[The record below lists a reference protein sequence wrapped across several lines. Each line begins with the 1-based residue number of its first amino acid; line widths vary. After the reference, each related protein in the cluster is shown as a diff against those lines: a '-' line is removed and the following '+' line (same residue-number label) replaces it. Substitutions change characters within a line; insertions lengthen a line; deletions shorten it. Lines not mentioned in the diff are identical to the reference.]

1 MLDLGGLP
9 KLTIE
14 SIELVRLPSP
24 PQLLSKLLDICHDP
38 DSSIEELADLIGTDA
53 ALTAKLIMAVNS
65 SAFEIKQPVDNLSHA
80 VALLG
85 HELVK
90 TMMLTSSMQQLF
102 AGLINTQKE
111 FVCNTWLESFYC
123 AVIAKDF
130 AHSLD
135 YDYPQDAYLAGLL
148 HHFGQIVFDTKFH
161 DQYVDI
167 MNLATEAE
175 VIRREVQ
182 IFGLSHTEL
191 GASLIEQWPSLSPAI
206 ADAIRFHHEEEEQL
220 QGGDVLCQILS
231 EASEIARHLSRYG
244 RPDSKWHSG
253 LVDEKELKLIYLHVQ
268 DKMAQVAI
276 SFDIPHP
283 KSGSLTQVHVS
294 QDIERETIKLAR
306 RIRDASLVK
315 VITCEEIDSANINT
329 PKNLLLKI
337 AREMQLLFS
346 ISDVAMLFPDSKN
359 PAYLGLY
366 EVDQV
371 RAVSKFS
378 IENSKSQIIRS
389 YTEKCNIWIEPEKA
403 RDEISPISDRQIIR
417 RLNHEIALSLPLGH
431 GDQVIGAV
439 VIGANKDQKKPLEN
453 LAKFI
458 SDYLKINAELWIKNN
473 QEVKQRAFE
482 DSVKRE
488 QEHKDVDKLIHEIS
502 NPLSVIANYIDII
515 QDNSKSSG
523 AANESEIRILKEE
536 VQRIGNIVVNF
547 RDEKES
553 SPATVLLNEELKMS
567 VPLYVK
573 SISNDKE
580 VKIKWALDE
589 SDAEVEITRDALRQ
603 VILNL
608 VKNAIEAQSREAE
621 IVVSSRH
628 FVNIDGAT
636 FAQFSIADRGRGIDP
651 ITRQLLFAPLASAKD
666 GAIRGLGLSVTAD
679 IVARYNGQ
687 IKYMENEV
695 GGSSFEILIPLRLKR

>member
-1 MLDLGGLP
+1 M
-9 KLTIE
+9 TIE

-65 SAFEIKQPVDNLSHA
+65 AAFEIKQPVDNLSHA

-175 VIRREVQ
+175 VIRREIQ

-206 ADAIRFHHEEEEQL
+206 ADAIRFHHEEDEQL
-220 QGGDVLCQILS
+220 QGGDVLCQILAES
-231 EASEIARHLSRYG
+231 SEIARHLSRYG
-244 RPDSKWHSG
+244 RPDGNWQSG

-268 DKMAQVAI
+268 DKMAQVAV

-389 YTEKCNIWIEPEKA
+389 YTERCNIWIEPEKA

-458 SDYLKINAELWIKNN
+458 SDYLKINAELWIRNN
-473 QEVKQRAFE
+473 QDLKQRAFE
-482 DSVKRE
+482 DSVKKE

-523 AANESEIRILKEE
+523 AGNESEIRILKEE

-553 SPATVLLNEELKMS
+553 EPATVFLNEELKMS

-573 SISNDKE
+573 SIKNDKE
-580 VKIKWALDE
+580 VEIKWALDE
-589 SDAEVEITRDALRQ
+589 SDAEIEITRDALRQ

-608 VKNAIEAQSREAE
+608 VKNAIEAQSRDAE

-695 GGSSFEILIPLRLKR
+695 GGSSFEILIPLRIKR

>member
-1 MLDLGGLP
+1 M
-9 KLTIE
+9 TIE

-38 DSSIEELADLIGTDA
+38 DSSIEELAELIGTDA

-65 SAFEIKQPVDNLSHA
+65 AAFEIKQPVDNLSHA

-111 FVCNTWLESFYC
+111 FVCNTWLESLYC
-123 AVIAKDF
+123 AVISKDF

-148 HHFGQIVFDTKFH
+148 HHFGQIVFDAKFH

-175 VIRREVQ
+175 VIRRE
-182 IFGLSHTEL
+182 IEKFGLSHTDL

-231 EASEIARHLSRYG
+231 EASEMARHLSRYG
-244 RPDSKWHSG
+244 RPDSKWQSG

-268 DKMAQVAI
+268 DKMAQVAA

-283 KSGSLTQVHVS
+283 KSGSLTQVNVS

-315 VITCEEIDSANINT
+315 VITSEEIDSTNINT

-359 PAYLGLY
+359 PGYLGLY
-366 EVDQV
+366 EVNQV

-417 RLNHEIALSLPLGH
+417 RLNHEIAFSLPLGH

-439 VIGANKDQKKPLEN
+439 VIGADKDQKKPLEN
-453 LAKFI
+453 LGKFI
-458 SDYLKINAELWIKNN
+458 SDYLKINAEIWIKNN

-482 DSVKRE
+482 DSVKKE

-502 NPLSVIANYIDII
+502 NPLSVIANYIDVI
-515 QDNSKSSG
+515 QGNSKSDGSE
-523 AANESEIRILKEE
+523 NEAEIRILKEE
-536 VQRIGNIVVNF
+536 VQRIGNIVLNF

-553 SPATVLLNEELKMS
+553 EPATVLLNEELKMS

-573 SISNDKE
+573 SISNGKE
-580 VKIKWALDE
+580 VEIKWALDE
-589 SDAEVEITRDALRQ
+589 SDAEIEITRDALRQ

-608 VKNAIEAQSREAE
+608 VKNAIEAQTRDAE

-636 FAQFSIADRGRGIDP
+636 FAQFSIADRGRGVDP

-695 GGSSFEILIPLRLKR
+695 GGSSFEILIPLRFKR

>member
-1 MLDLGGLP
+1 M
-9 KLTIE
+9 TIE

>member
-1 MLDLGGLP
+1 M
-9 KLTIE
+9 TIE

-65 SAFEIKQPVDNLSHA
+65 AAFEIKQPVDNLSHA

-175 VIRREVQ
+175 VIRREIQ

-206 ADAIRFHHEEEEQL
+206 ADAIRFHHEEDEQL
-220 QGGDVLCQILS
+220 QGGDVLCQILAES
-231 EASEIARHLSRYG
+231 SEIARHLSRYG
-244 RPDSKWHSG
+244 RPDGNWQSG
-253 LVDEKELKLIYLHVQ
+253 LVDKKELKLIYLHVQ
-268 DKMAQVAI
+268 DKMAQVAV

-389 YTEKCNIWIEPEKA
+389 YTERCNIWIEPEKA

-458 SDYLKINAELWIKNN
+458 SDYLKINAELWIRNN
-473 QEVKQRAFE
+473 QDLKQRAFE
-482 DSVKRE
+482 DSVKKE

-523 AANESEIRILKEE
+523 AGNESEIRILKEE

-547 RDEKES
+547 RDEKEAA
-553 SPATVLLNEELKMS
+553 PATVLLNEELKMS

-580 VKIKWALDE
+580 VEIKWALDE
-589 SDAEVEITRDALRQ
+589 SDAEIEITRDALRQ

-608 VKNAIEAQSREAE
+608 VKNAIEAQSRDAE

>member
-1 MLDLGGLP
+1 M
-9 KLTIE
+9 TIE

-206 ADAIRFHHEEEEQL
+206 ADAIRFHHEEDEQL
-220 QGGDVLCQILS
+220 QGGDVLCQILAES
-231 EASEIARHLSRYG
+231 SEIARHLSRYG
-244 RPDSKWHSG
+244 RPDNKWQSG

-268 DKMAQVAI
+268 DKMAQVAV

-294 QDIERETIKLAR
+294 QNIERETIKLAR

-473 QEVKQRAFE
+473 QDVKQRAFE
-482 DSVKRE
+482 DSVKKE

-515 QDNSKSSG
+515 QDNSKSTG
-523 AANESEIRILKEE
+523 AGNESEIRILKEE

-547 RDEKES
+547 RDEKEA
-553 SPATVLLNEELKMS
+553 SPTTVFLNEELKMS

-580 VKIKWALDE
+580 VEIKWALDE
-589 SDAEVEITRDALRQ
+589 SDAEIEITRDALRQ

-608 VKNAIEAQSREAE
+608 VKNAIEAQARDAE

-666 GAIRGLGLSVTAD
+666 GAIRGLGLSATAD

>member
-1 MLDLGGLP
+1 
-9 KLTIE
+9 LTIE

-24 PQLLSKLLDICHDP
+24 PQVLSKLLDICHDP
-38 DSSIEELADLIGTDA
+38 DSSVEELADLIGTDA

-65 SAFEIKQPVDNLSHA
+65 AAFEIKQPVDNLAHA

-90 TMMLTSSMQQLF
+90 TMMLTTSMQQLF

-123 AVIAKDF
+123 AVISKDF
-130 AHSLD
+130 AHSLS

-148 HHFGQIVFDTKFH
+148 HHFGQIVFDAKFH

-175 VIRREVQ
+175 LIRREVEK
-182 IFGLSHTEL
+182 FGLSHTEL
-191 GASLIEQWPSLSPAI
+191 GASLIEQWSSLSPAI

-220 QGGDVLCQILS
+220 QGGDVLCQILA
-231 EASEIARHLSRYG
+231 EASEMARHLSRYG
-244 RPDSKWHSG
+244 RPDTKWQSG
-253 LVDEKELKLIYLHVQ
+253 LIDEKELKLIYIHVQ
-268 DKMAQVAI
+268 DKMAQVAA
-276 SFDIPHP
+276 SFGIPYP

-306 RIRDASLVK
+306 KIRDASLVK
-315 VITCEEIDSANINT
+315 VITSEDIDSTNINT

-359 PAYLGLY
+359 PGYLGLY
-366 EVDQV
+366 EVNQV

-378 IENSKSQIIRS
+378 IEKSKSQIIRS
-389 YTEKCNIWIEPEKA
+389 YTEKRNIWIEPEKA

-417 RLNHEIALSLPLGH
+417 RLNHEIAFSLPLGH

-458 SDYLKINAELWIKNN
+458 SDYLKISAEIWIKNN

-482 DSVKRE
+482 DSVKKE
-488 QEHKDVDKLIHEIS
+488 QDHKDVDKLIHEIS

-515 QDNSKSSG
+515 QGNSQPSG
-523 AANESEIRILKEE
+523 ASNESEIRILKEE
-536 VQRIGNIVVNF
+536 VQRIGNIVLNF

-553 SPATVLLNEELKMS
+553 EPATVLLNEELKMS

-573 SISNDKE
+573 SISNGKE
-580 VKIKWALDE
+580 VEIKWALDE
-589 SDAEVEITRDALRQ
+589 PDAEIEITRDALRQ

-608 VKNAIEAQSREAE
+608 VKNAIEAQTRDAE

-636 FAQFSIADRGRGIDP
+636 FAQFSIADRGRGVDP

-695 GGSSFEILIPLRLKR
+695 GGSSFEILIPLRFKR

>member
-1 MLDLGGLP
+1 M
-9 KLTIE
+9 
-14 SIELVRLPSP
+14 VRLPSP

-38 DSSIEELADLIGTDA
+38 DSSIEELAELIGTDA

-65 SAFEIKQPVDNLSHA
+65 AAFEIKQPVDNLSHA

-111 FVCNTWLESFYC
+111 FVCNTWLESLYC
-123 AVIAKDF
+123 AVISKDF

-148 HHFGQIVFDTKFH
+148 HHFGQIVFDAKFH

-175 VIRREVQ
+175 VIRRE
-182 IFGLSHTEL
+182 IEKFGLSHTDL

-231 EASEIARHLSRYG
+231 EASEMARHLSRYG
-244 RPDSKWHSG
+244 RPDSKWQSG

-268 DKMAQVAI
+268 DKMAQVAA

-283 KSGSLTQVHVS
+283 KSGSLTQVNVS

-315 VITCEEIDSANINT
+315 VITSEEIDSTNINT

-359 PAYLGLY
+359 PGYLGLY
-366 EVDQV
+366 EVNQV

-417 RLNHEIALSLPLGH
+417 RLNHEIAFSLPLGH

-439 VIGANKDQKKPLEN
+439 VIGADKDQKKPLEN
-453 LAKFI
+453 LGKFI
-458 SDYLKINAELWIKNN
+458 SDYLKINAEIWIKNN

-482 DSVKRE
+482 DSVKKE

-502 NPLSVIANYIDII
+502 NPLSVIANYIDVI
-515 QDNSKSSG
+515 QGNSKSDGSE
-523 AANESEIRILKEE
+523 NEAEIRILKEE
-536 VQRIGNIVVNF
+536 VQRIGNIVLNF

-553 SPATVLLNEELKMS
+553 EPATVLLNEELKMS

-573 SISNDKE
+573 SISNGKE
-580 VKIKWALDE
+580 VEIKWALDE
-589 SDAEVEITRDALRQ
+589 SDAEIEITRDALRQ

-608 VKNAIEAQSREAE
+608 VKNAIEAQTRDAE

-636 FAQFSIADRGRGIDP
+636 FAQFSIADRGRGVDP

-695 GGSSFEILIPLRLKR
+695 GGSSFEILIPLRFKR

>member
-1 MLDLGGLP
+1 M
-9 KLTIE
+9 TIE

-65 SAFEIKQPVDNLSHA
+65 AAFEIKQPVDNLSHA

-182 IFGLSHTEL
+182 KFGVSHTEL

-231 EASEIARHLSRYG
+231 EASEMARHLSRYG
-244 RPDSKWHSG
+244 RPDSNWQSG
-253 LVDEKELKLIYLHVQ
+253 LVDEKELKLIYIHVQ
-268 DKMAQVAI
+268 DKMAQVAV
-276 SFDIPHP
+276 SFDIPYP
-283 KSGSLTQVHVS
+283 KSGCLTQVHVS
-294 QDIERETIKLAR
+294 QNIERETIKLAR

-315 VITCEEIDSANINT
+315 VITSEEIDSTNINT

-359 PAYLGLY
+359 PAYLALY

-389 YTEKCNIWIEPEKA
+389 YTEKCNIWIEPEKTL
-403 RDEISPISDRQIIR
+403 DEISPISDRQIIR

-439 VIGANKDQKKPLEN
+439 VIGANQDQKKPLEN

-458 SDYLKINAELWIKNN
+458 SDYLKINAELWIRNN

-482 DSVKRE
+482 DSVKKE

-515 QDNSKSSG
+515 QDNSQSKDAS
-523 AANESEIRILKEE
+523 NESEIRILKEE
-536 VQRIGNIVVNF
+536 VQRIGNIVLNF

-553 SPATVLLNEELKMS
+553 VPATVLLNEELKMS

-573 SISNDKE
+573 SISNGKE
-580 VKIKWALDE
+580 VEIKWALDE
-589 SDAEVEITRDALRQ
+589 SDAEIEITRDALRQ

-608 VKNAIEAQSREAE
+608 VKNAIEAQTRDAE
-621 IVVSSRH
+621 IIVSSRH

>member
-1 MLDLGGLP
+1 M
-9 KLTIE
+9 TIE

-161 DQYVDI
+161 DQYVEI

-175 VIRREVQ
+175 VIRREIQ
-182 IFGLSHTEL
+182 MFGLSHTEL

-206 ADAIRFHHEEEEQL
+206 ADAIRFHHEDDEQL
-220 QGGDVLCQILS
+220 QGGDVLCQILAES
-231 EASEIARHLSRYG
+231 SEIARHLSRYG
-244 RPDSKWHSG
+244 RPDSNWQSG

-268 DKMAQVAI
+268 DKMAQVAV
-276 SFDIPHP
+276 SFDILHP
-283 KSGSLTQVHVS
+283 KSGSLTQAHVS

-378 IENSKSQIIRS
+378 IEDSKSQIIRS

-403 RDEISPISDRQIIR
+403 RNEISPISDRQIIR

-473 QEVKQRAFE
+473 QDMKQRAFE
-482 DSVKRE
+482 DNVKKE

-523 AANESEIRILKEE
+523 AGNDSEIRILKEE

-580 VKIKWALDE
+580 VEIKWALDE
-589 SDAEVEITRDALRQ
+589 SDAEIEITRDALRQ

-608 VKNAIEAQSREAE
+608 VKNAIEAQKRDAE

-695 GGSSFEILIPLRLKR
+695 GGSSFEILIPLRPKR

>member
-1 MLDLGGLP
+1 M
-9 KLTIE
+9 TIE

-65 SAFEIKQPVDNLSHA
+65 AAFEIKQPVDNLSHA

-161 DQYVDI
+161 DQYVEI

-175 VIRREVQ
+175 VIRREIQ
-182 IFGLSHTEL
+182 MFGLSHTEL

-206 ADAIRFHHEEEEQL
+206 ADAIRFHHEEDGQL
-220 QGGDVLCQILS
+220 QGGDVLCQILAES
-231 EASEIARHLSRYG
+231 SEIARHLSRYG
-244 RPDSKWHSG
+244 RPDGNWQSG
-253 LVDEKELKLIYLHVQ
+253 LVDKKELKLIYLHVQ
-268 DKMAQVAI
+268 DKMAQVAV

-389 YTEKCNIWIEPEKA
+389 YTERCNIWIEPEKA

-458 SDYLKINAELWIKNN
+458 SDYLKINAELWIRNN
-473 QEVKQRAFE
+473 QDLKQRAFE
-482 DSVKRE
+482 DSVKKE

-523 AANESEIRILKEE
+523 AGNESEIRILKEE

-547 RDEKES
+547 RDEKEAA
-553 SPATVLLNEELKMS
+553 PATVLLNEELKMS

-580 VKIKWALDE
+580 VEIKWALDE
-589 SDAEVEITRDALRQ
+589 SDAEIEITRDALRQ

-608 VKNAIEAQSREAE
+608 VKNAVEAQTRDAE